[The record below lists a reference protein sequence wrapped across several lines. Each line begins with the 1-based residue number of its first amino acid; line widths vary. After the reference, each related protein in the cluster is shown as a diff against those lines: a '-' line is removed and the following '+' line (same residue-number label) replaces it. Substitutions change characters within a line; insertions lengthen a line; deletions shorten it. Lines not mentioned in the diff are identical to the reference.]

1 MTGDRVT
8 GSPFDLSKCS
18 LELVV
23 GEGLNLAA
31 VVADEVVVMLA
42 AGVHRLEARGAGADV
57 DALDE
62 SVLAQLLENAV
73 DAGNPD
79 AAALRAQLVE
89 DFLGGQAA
97 VLSPEQ
103 LDDRS
108 AGTAVSVPLRLKRG
122 DGGFG
127 PGARLGRGAHGA

>member
-1 MTGDRVT
+1 VAGDRVT
-8 GSPFDLSKCS
+8 GSPLDLPQGS

-23 GEGLNLAA
+23 GEGLDLAA

-42 AGVHRLEARGAGADV
+42 AGVKGLEARRAGADV

-62 SVLAQLLENAV
+62 PVLAQLLEDAV
-73 DAGNPD
+73 DAGNSD
-79 AAALRAQLVE
+79 AAALRSQLVE
-89 DFLGGQAA
+89 DFLGGQAT

-108 AGTAVSVPLRLKRG
+108 ARSAVSVALRLK
-122 DGGFG
+122 
-127 PGARLGRGAHGA
+127 

>member
-1 MTGDRVT
+1 LGAVAASTTKDDVVAGDRVT
-8 GSPFDLSKCS
+8 GSPFDFPQRS

-23 GEGLNLAA
+23 GERLDLAA
-31 VVADEVVVMLA
+31 VVADKVVVMLT
-42 AGVHRLEARGAGADV
+42 AGVKGLEARRAGADV

-62 SVLAQLLENAV
+62 PVLAQPLEDAV
-73 DAGNPD
+73 DAGNSD
-79 AAALRAQLVE
+79 AAALRSQLVE

-108 AGTAVSVPLRLKRG
+108 ARAAVSVAPRLK
-122 DGGFG
+122 
-127 PGARLGRGAHGA
+127 

>member
-1 MTGDRVT
+1 LGAVAAGTAKDDVVARNRVA
-8 GSPFDLSKCS
+8 GSPFDLPQCS

-23 GEGLNLAA
+23 GEGLDLAA
-31 VVADEVVVMLA
+31 VVADEVVVMFA
-42 AGVHRLEARGAGADV
+42 AGVKGLEARRAGADV

-62 SVLAQLLENAV
+62 PVLAQLLEDAV
-73 DAGNPD
+73 DAGNSD
-79 AAALRAQLVE
+79 AAALLAQLVE

-108 AGTAVSVPLRLKRG
+108 ARSAVSVALRLK
-122 DGGFG
+122 
-127 PGARLGRGAHGA
+127 

>member
-1 MTGDRVT
+1 MAGDRVT
-8 GSPFDLSKCS
+8 GSPFDLPKCS

-23 GEGLNLAA
+23 GEGLDLAA
-31 VVADEVVVMLA
+31 VVADEVVVMLS
-42 AGVHRLEARGAGADV
+42 AGVHRLEARGASADV

-62 SVLAQLLENAV
+62 SILAQLLEDAV
-73 DAGNPD
+73 DAGNSD
-79 AAALRAQLVE
+79 APALRAELVE

-97 VLSPEQ
+97 ILSPEQ

-108 AGTAVSVPLRLKRG
+108 PRTAVSVPPRLKRG

-127 PGARLGRGAHGA
+127 PGARLGQGAHGA

>member
-1 MTGDRVT
+1 MAGDRVT
-8 GSPFDLSKCS
+8 GSPFDLPQGS

-23 GEGLNLAA
+23 GEGLDLAA

-42 AGVHRLEARGAGADV
+42 AGVHRLETRGAGADV
-57 DALDE
+57 DALHE
-62 SVLAQLLENAV
+62 SVLAQLLEDAV

-108 AGTAVSVPLRLKRG
+108 TGTAVSVPPRLKRG
-122 DGGFG
+122 DGRLG

>member
-1 MTGDRVT
+1 MTCDRVT
-8 GSPFDLSKCS
+8 GSPFDLPKRS

-23 GEGLNLAA
+23 GEGLDLAA

-62 SVLAQLLENAV
+62 SVLAQTLEDAV

-89 DFLGGQAA
+89 DLLGGQAA
-97 VLSPEQ
+97 ILSPEQ

-108 AGTAVSVPLRLKRG
+108 PRTAVSVPPRLKRR
-122 DGGFG
+122 DGGFR
-127 PGARLGRGAHGA
+127 PRARLGRCVHGA

>member
-1 MTGDRVT
+1 MAGDRVT
-8 GSPFDLSKCS
+8 GSPFDLPKCS
-18 LELVV
+18 LELIV
-23 GEGLNLAA
+23 GEGLDFAA
-31 VVADEVVVMLA
+31 VVADEVVVMFA
-42 AGVHRLEARGAGADV
+42 AGVHRLKARGAGADV

-62 SVLAQLLENAV
+62 SVLAQLLEDAV

-108 AGTAVSVPLRLKRG
+108 PGTAVSVPPRLKRR

-127 PGARLGRGAHGA
+127 PGACLGRRVHSA

>member
-8 GSPFDLSKCS
+8 GSPFDLPQGS

-23 GEGLNLAA
+23 GEGLDLAA
-31 VVADEVVVMLA
+31 IVADEVVVMLA
-42 AGVHRLEARGAGADV
+42 AGVHRLEARCAGADV
-57 DALDE
+57 YALDE
-62 SVLAQLLENAV
+62 PVLAQLLENAV

-79 AAALRAQLVE
+79 AAALRPQLVE

-108 AGTAVSVPLRLKRG
+108 TGTAVSVPPRLKRG
-122 DGGFG
+122 DSGFG